1 MESFE
6 KADFY
11 EMRRRIEDLEEKSKG
26 KDIWDII
33 SVISSFMIPLSI
45 FIATMIISR
54 ADQRQEEKLATIEA
68 ERQAE
73 LARIKQGIDQAQL
86 ISAFLEP
93 LVAPDSQRQR
103 VAIES
108 IQLALPKKGKEFID
122 RIRRRHVGGA
132 LEQYI
137 EESLGFGELIDAFNE
152 EIDKLYADD
161 PDRQQA
167 GIDEMLNEWFTAT
180 EVENYPDIGEYY
192 SDLLTAMTDYLD
204 YYTDYYYGDEEVVE
218 GLVNTLTVFK
228 SLRQTVFDENSD
240 EIYEFAS
247 MVYEEYDSEFARID
261 ELYAEIT
268 EMIYNWCIRDYMNFP
283 PTLRF

>member
-54 ADQRQEEKLATIEA
+54 ADQRQEEKLAKIEA
-68 ERQAE
+68 EREAE

-137 EESLGFGELIDAFNE
+137 EESLGFGELIDSFNE
-152 EIDKLYADD
+152 EIDKLYSDD
-161 PDRQQA
+161 QDRQQA
-167 GIDEMLNEWFTAT
+167 GVDKILNEWFAAT
-180 EVENYPDIGEYY
+180 EVDNYTNISEYH
-192 SDLLTAMTDYLD
+192 SDLVTAMTDYLD
-204 YYTDYYYGDEEVVE
+204 YYTDYYYGDEEVAE
-218 GLVNTLTVFK
+218 GLVSTLTILK
-228 SLRQTVFDENSD
+228 SLDRPIFDDNADDISS
-240 EIYEFAS
+240 FAR
-247 MVYEEYDSEFARID
+247 MVDEEYNGEHIRIHELYMEID
-261 ELYAEIT
+261 E
-268 EMIYNWCIRDYMNFP
+268 MSFN
-283 PTLRF
+283 